1 MKKLFTLL
9 FAIVATTA
17 LWAHDF
23 EVNGIYYNILADK
36 TNEVEVTYYGD
47 AYWSNDF
54 KYSGSI
60 TIPATVTFNG
70 ITYKVTRIGND
81 ACRECPSLEL
91 VTIPHSI
98 KSMGNNAFYDC
109 NNLIKTNFTGTVADW
124 CSITFERYSANP
136 ISSSE
141 NLYINGTELEHLEV
155 PGTVDSIS
163 SLSFYRN
170 NSLKSVKIADGVKG
184 IGQRAFANCKGI
196 TSVSLPQSLQYI
208 KEYALHYTYI
218 TSLYI
223 PKNVKE
229 LGLGFLSTCQVLDTL
244 VVDQANRIYD
254 SRQNCNA
261 VIETATNKLISGNR
275 TTIIPNNVAT
285 IGESAFAGR
294 YGMLTISIPASVTN
308 IENAAFA
315 DSQPDT
321 IFVHATTP
329 PILTGSKF
337 FGKKAVCK
345 VPLKSLSLY
354 QASDWAKHV
363 GSFEEIFDET
373 TLRIYY
379 TSTDGK
385 IINPKYADKFGATI
399 VKNTYE
405 NGQGVILFDKPVK
418 TIGESAFQNCYTLK
432 TITIPNSV
440 TNIYA
445 SAFRYCTSLTSIVIP
460 ESVTS
465 FGDGTSLYNGW
476 YIFSGCSSLESVDL
490 QCKIEIIPAYTFEEC
505 SALKSIVIP
514 ETVREIHGFAFLR
527 CTSLTSVTLPKSIK
541 RSTYSC
547 FSGCTAIEN
556 LYFMGDLA
564 DWCTIE
570 FVTQTCN
577 PLYYAKNFYISKRKL
592 TEITIPN
599 TIDSIRAYTFINYQ
613 DLNTVTIPHSVQSIG
628 EKAFAGCSNLYDVYC
643 YANVPPMVCD
653 SSFHN

>member
-9 FAIVATTA
+9 FALVATTA

-23 EVNGIYYNILADK
+23 EVNGIYYNFLADK
-36 TNEVEVTYYGD
+36 TNEVEVTYG
-47 AYWSNDF
+47 SS
-54 KYSGSI
+54 KYTGSI

-98 KSMGNNAFYDC
+98 KSMGNNAFYYC

-136 ISSSE
+136 ISYSE

-354 QASDWAKHV
+354 QASDWANHV
-363 GSFEEIFDET
+363 GSFEEIF
-373 TLRIYY
+373 LRAHTFARLQMDSCRRNTASNGIPRFN
-379 TSTDGK
+379 GK
-385 IINPKYADKFGATI
+385 
-399 VKNTYE
+399 V
-405 NGQGVILFDKPVK
+405 
-418 TIGESAFQNCYTLK
+418 S
-432 TITIPNSV
+432 
-440 TNIYA
+440 
-445 SAFRYCTSLTSIVIP
+445 R
-460 ESVTS
+460 
-465 FGDGTSLYNGW
+465 
-476 YIFSGCSSLESVDL
+476 
-490 QCKIEIIPAYTFEEC
+490 
-505 SALKSIVIP
+505 
-514 ETVREIHGFAFLR
+514 
-527 CTSLTSVTLPKSIK
+527 
-541 RSTYSC
+541 
-547 FSGCTAIEN
+547 
-556 LYFMGDLA
+556 
-564 DWCTIE
+564 
-570 FVTQTCN
+570 
-577 PLYYAKNFYISKRKL
+577 
-592 TEITIPN
+592 
-599 TIDSIRAYTFINYQ
+599 
-613 DLNTVTIPHSVQSIG
+613 
-628 EKAFAGCSNLYDVYC
+628 
-643 YANVPPMVCD
+643 
-653 SSFHN
+653 